1 MSSATNNNRIEAR
14 SLSKY
19 FGRQA
24 AIKDLSFSIA
34 KGEVV
39 GFLGPNGAGK
49 TTTMR
54 ILAGLLPATS
64 GEAHVA
70 GHAVAREPTA
80 AKRNIG
86 YMPEHNPLPED
97 MRVAEYLRFRA
108 RLKEVPRRDIRRRVD
123 EAMELCD
130 LHRKASRRII
140 GALSKGFRQR
150 VGIADAILG
159 HPDVIILDEPTIGL
173 DPHQVILIRKL
184 IDRLRERTT
193 MILSSHI
200 LAEVEMSCDRVLI
213 LSHGRLVA
221 EGNHAS
227 LRREFIRAA
236 RYRAEILGAE
246 SEVRAEMEAVSPEL
260 RITSRRTDPSDGFVT
275 FELETPAAANLSEP
289 LLARLH
295 ASPGLRV
302 RAFGRIEPRL
312 EDIFL
317 AATQRSWELETGGE
331 GDGRPTSPAEKTP
344 AARP

>member
-1 MSSATNNNRIEAR
+1 MHVASTTSSIEAR
-14 SLSKY
+14 SLSKNY
-19 FGRQA
+19 GSQT
-24 AIKDLSFSIA
+24 AIKDLSFSVS

-64 GEAHVA
+64 GEAYVA
-70 GHAVAREPTA
+70 GHAVARDPAA

-108 RLKEVPRRDIRRRVD
+108 RLKEVPRREIRRRVG

-130 LHRKASRRII
+130 LHRKAARKII

-159 HPDVIILDEPTIGL
+159 HPDVTILDEPTIGL
-173 DPHQVILIRKL
+173 DPHQIILMRKL

-221 EGNHAS
+221 EGTHAA
-227 LRREFIRAA
+227 LRDEFIRNT
-236 RYRAEILGAE
+236 RYRAEILGSE
-246 SEVRAEMEAVSPEL
+246 SDVRTEIEAVSPDVQ
-260 RITSRRTDPSDGFVT
+260 IVSRRTDPADGFVT
-275 FELETPAAANLSEP
+275 FELETPARANLSEP

-295 ASPGLRV
+295 TAPSLRV
-302 RAFGRIEPRL
+302 RAFERVNPRL

-317 AATQRSWELETGGE
+317 AATQRSWEIETADE
-331 GDGRPTSPAEKTP
+331 ANGRPHAAPAKT
-344 AARP
+344 R